1 MEFPG
6 PSAGRARGCPFTT
19 TENHVCR
26 LGAER
31 LDKFLPG
38 HERSVNTWGG
48 TSLVFP
54 ATFRYTPLEVV
65 VVSGMSSQKGN
76 VARSRPQKHQN
87 TFSFKNDKF
96 DKSAQTKKIN
106 QKLHD
111 GVCRRCKEVLEWRV
125 KYNKYKPLSKP
136 KKCVK
141 CLQKTVKD
149 SYHIMCKPC
158 ASKLEVC
165 AKCGKKEDI
174 VIPLNKDPEKME
186 NTENNESYNH
196 TRNYKSHEE
205 SDADLDFD
213 IYLDETDSNQ
223 VD

>member
-1 MEFPG
+1 
-6 PSAGRARGCPFTT
+6 
-19 TENHVCR
+19 
-26 LGAER
+26 
-31 LDKFLPG
+31 
-38 HERSVNTWGG
+38 
-48 TSLVFP
+48 
-54 ATFRYTPLEVV
+54 
-65 VVSGMSSQKGN
+65 MSSQKGN

-111 GVCRRCKEVLEWRV
+111 GVCQRCKEVLEWRV

-149 SYHIMCKPC
+149 SYHIMCRPC
-158 ASKLEVC
+158 ASELEVC

-174 VIPLNKDPEKME
+174 VIPFNKDPEK
-186 NTENNESYNH
+186 TENNESYKH
-196 TRNYKSHEE
+196 TRNCKSPEE

-213 IYLDETDSNQ
+213 IYLDDTDNNQ